1 MFSELNLQF
10 VVSFS
15 IHWIG
20 YKINVCE
27 QVPIEKCG
35 ISLKVPLE
43 KCSVSPKVPLEKC
56 GVSPKVPL
64 HTFVYYYSNENSTM
78 EIDFVVQHDN
88 DVIPVEVK
96 AEENLRAKSLR
107 QFTSDNPGLHGMRF
121 SMSGYR
127 EQEWMT
133 NVPLWAVKWSFT

>member
-1 MFSELNLQF
+1 M
-10 VVSFS
+10 SFS

-27 QVPIEKCG
+27 QVPLEKCG

-43 KCSVSPKVPLEKC
+43 KCSVSPKVPIEKC

-88 DVIPVEVK
+88 EIIPVEVK

-107 QFTSDNPGLHGMRF
+107 QFTSDNPGLYGMRF

-133 NVPLWAVKWSFT
+133 NVPLCFGNYKFFISD

>member
-27 QVPIEKCG
+27 QVPQ
-35 ISLKVPLE
+35 E

-56 GVSPKVPL
+56 D
-64 HTFVYYYSNENSTM
+64 
-78 EIDFVVQHDN
+78 I
-88 DVIPVEVK
+88 
-96 AEENLRAKSLR
+96 SL
-107 QFTSDNPGLHGMRF
+107 
-121 SMSGYR
+121 
-127 EQEWMT
+127 
-133 NVPLWAVKWSFT
+133 

>member
-1 MFSELNLQF
+1 M
-10 VVSFS
+10 SFS

-27 QVPIEKCG
+27 QVPLEKCG

-64 HTFVYYYSNENSTM
+64 HTFTIIAMKTLQWKSILLYSTTM
-78 EIDFVVQHDN
+78 
-88 DVIPVEVK
+88 
-96 AEENLRAKSLR
+96 
-107 QFTSDNPGLHGMRF
+107 M
-121 SMSGYR
+121 
-127 EQEWMT
+127 
-133 NVPLWAVKWSFT
+133 